1 MKLFRV
7 PPGARNVVAL
17 GIAIGVAGSMLTI
30 AAGAALAQ
38 APKPQKL
45 ANPLNDLLDEARR
58 DIDANRFEAAV
69 APLQK
74 VIAEQP
80 DFAYA
85 HFQLAYV
92 YTALKKDDEARAEY
106 QRTIALD
113 PKMAEA
119 HLNLG
124 ILLLAKDPAA
134 AVTSLRKAVELL
146 PSQSRPRFFLGLA
159 QERSGDAKSAA
170 ESYQEALR
178 LDSRDEEALTRLAS
192 LYLSMSRPADAEQKF
207 RALLEVKPN
216 DPAALLGLARSLDAQ
231 KKPGAAEIYAKY
243 SALRPDDPG
252 VQDRSIHLL
261 MDQKQYDAALAELDR
276 RDAAR
281 QPSLESLKLRADI
294 LIAQKNWPNSI
305 AVLRRAIALA
315 PNDPQ
320 LHAGLGRIYL
330 ETRDFPNA
338 EAEIKTAIRLDGKNM
353 LYWKDLGTTYYLS
366 KNYAA
371 TLAVLDQIDRVEPP
385 GPGSWFIRAL
395 CYDNLKQVK
404 PAFEAYQKFLD
415 LDGTKNPDQVWQA
428 QQRSKVLK
436 RELGQ
441 KR

>member
-7 PPGARNVVAL
+7 PPGARYVIAL
-17 GIAIGVAGSMLTI
+17 GMAIGVAGSMLTI
-30 AAGAALAQ
+30 VAGAALAQ

-119 HLNLG
+119 DLNLG

-134 AVTSLRKAVELL
+134 AVTPLRKAVELL

-170 ESYQEALR
+170 ETYEEALR
-178 LDSRDEEALTRLAS
+178 LDSRDDETLTRLAN
-192 LYLSMSRPADAEQKF
+192 LYLSMNRPAAAEPKF
-207 RALLEVKPN
+207 RALVEAKPN
-216 DPAALLGLARSLDAQ
+216 DPAALLGLAQSLDAQ
-231 KKPGAAEIYAKY
+231 KKPEAAEIYARY
-243 SALRPDDPG
+243 SALRPGDHA
-252 VQDRSIHLL
+252 VRDRSIHLL

-276 RDAAR
+276 SDAGSE
-281 QPSLESLKLRADI
+281 PSLESLKLRADI
-294 LIAQKNWPNSI
+294 LIAQKKWPDSI

-315 PNDPQ
+315 PNDAQ
-320 LHAGLGRIYL
+320 LHGGLGRIYL

-338 EAEIKTAIRLDGKNM
+338 ETEIKTAIRLDGRNV
-353 LYWKDLGTTYYLS
+353 LYWKDLGTAYYLS

-385 GPGSWFIRAL
+385 GAGSWFIRAL

-415 LDGTKNPDQVWQA
+415 LDGAKNPDQVWQA

-436 RELGQ
+436 RELDQ
-441 KR
+441 RR